1 MYALFMLVAR
11 VLIIKLSNNT
21 SQKGENEKRKI
32 VYNTFVL
39 TSQ

>member
-11 VLIIKLSNNT
+11 VLIIKLSYNT
-21 SQKGENEKRKI
+21 SQKGKKEKRKI